1 MSDAEK
7 KPQTPA
13 EDRFGAADV
22 VRFALEKYTLGRST
36 DGSVFVTSTN
46 PKDPRIAREV
56 RGLRSEISR
65 ALWRE
70 RGLTVGRDTVGTAM
84 ETLYGLAEDAPVSK
98 VYLRSAKLGPSIHV
112 DLGDTS
118 GRFVEVSPYGWTVRD
133 PREEDDVT
141 ASRPIFRRTAAGNA
155 LPAPEEGGTRDDLRE
170 LLGLAED
177 DPRWKLAWGWL
188 VASLFEDV
196 PRPILWTL
204 GPQGSGKST
213 RARMIL
219 NVVDPV
225 DALGRE
231 PGRNERDDTT
241 AASGRFL
248 PSWDNIGNV
257 SAATSDWLCR
267 IVTGVEIGRR
277 ALYTD
282 DDLRVSTLRRSGVA
296 TSIVLPFGLGPD
308 ALERLVLL
316 ELERVSEED
325 RRAESE
331 LWARFERLHGRILGA
346 LLDDVAGVL
355 AHLHEARHAGHK
367 LPRMADYALIL
378 HALDIHA
385 DEDDLD
391 GYAAVYTRSVRGVL
405 ADRATSDPLTAA
417 LLKQVKSHGGEW
429 TVGAEILLRAIE
441 VDRPDDP
448 RAAWPTSASSLSAAL
463 MKSHETLRA
472 AGLEVERKRTKKGS
486 SITLRA
492 VETEDND
499 LDDAEDEVAG
509 ETPENVVTFAPRPL
523 KIDAAPDVDEILG
536 G

>member
-1 MSDAEK
+1 MNDAGK
-7 KPQTPA
+7 KTPPA
-13 EDRFGAADV
+13 DETRFGAADV
-22 VRFALEKYTLGRST
+22 VRFALEKYDLGRST
-36 DGSVFVTSTN
+36 DGSLFVTSTN
-46 PKDPRIAREV
+46 PKDPKLAREI

-70 RGLTVGRDTVGTAM
+70 KALTVGRDTIGTAL
-84 ETLYGLAEDAPVSK
+84 ETLSGLAEEVPVSK
-98 VYLRSAKLGPSIHV
+98 VYLRSAKVGPSIHV

-118 GRFVEVSPYGWTVRD
+118 GRFVEVSPYGWDLRD

-141 ASRPIFRRTAAGNA
+141 AARPIFRRTAASNA
-155 LPAPEEGGTRDDLRE
+155 LPTPEKGGSRDDLRH

-177 DPRWKLAWGWL
+177 DLRWKLAWGWL

-231 PGRNERDDTT
+231 PGKNERDDTT

-316 ELERVSEED
+316 ELERVAERD
-325 RRAESE
+325 RRPESE
-331 LWARFERLHGRILGA
+331 LWAEFERFHGRILGA

-355 AHLHEARHAGHK
+355 VHLHEAQHAGHA

-378 HALDIHA
+378 HALDVHA

-405 ADRATSDPLTAA
+405 ADRATADPLTAA
-417 LLKQVKSHGGEW
+417 LLKQVKRNGGEW
-429 TVGAEILLRAIE
+429 SVLAETLLRAIE
-441 VDRPDDP
+441 ADRPDDP

-463 MKSHETLRA
+463 MKNHETLRA

-486 SITLRA
+486 HITLRA
-492 VETEDND
+492 VAV
-499 LDDAEDEVAG
+499 DDAEDEFDEA
-509 ETPENVVTFAPRPL
+509 EAITDENVVTFTPRAP
-523 KIDAAPDVDEILG
+523 KVDEAPDLGEILG
-536 G
+536 